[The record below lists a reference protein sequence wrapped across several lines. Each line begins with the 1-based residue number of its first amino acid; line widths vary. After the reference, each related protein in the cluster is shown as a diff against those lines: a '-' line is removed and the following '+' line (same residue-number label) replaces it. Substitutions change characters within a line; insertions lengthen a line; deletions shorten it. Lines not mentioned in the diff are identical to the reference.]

1 MAPASLRSACDISR
15 ATTPTLLSPI
25 SPSSSLAGQQR
36 GDGVHHDHVHRAG
49 AHQRFGNLERL
60 LAGVR
65 LGDEKVV
72 DIHAQRAGI
81 GGLER
86 VLHVDIRGLAA
97 ALLGA
102 GDDVQRE
109 RRLAAGFG
117 AVDLDDAA
125 ARHAADAER
134 EVERKRAGGDGF
146 HVHGNVIAETHDRA
160 LAVILFD
167 LSERGLQRFF
177 LVGRHSGGRSGGLF
191 LFCHDV
197 SLTFLQNR

>member
-1 MAPASLRSACDISR
+1 MLY
-15 ATTPTLLSPI
+15 
-25 SPSSSLAGQQR
+25 
-36 GDGVHHDHVHRAG
+36 
-49 AHQRFGNLERL
+49 
-60 LAGVR
+60 
-65 LGDEKVV
+65 
-72 DIHAQRAGI
+72 
-81 GGLER
+81 
-86 VLHVDIRGLAA
+86 VDIRGLAA

-117 AVDLDDAA
+117 AVDLNDAA

-134 EVERKRAGGDGF
+134 EIKRKRAGGDRL

-177 LVGRHSGGRSGGLF
+177 LVGRHSGGRGGGLF
-191 LFCHDV
+191 LFCHDA